1 MSRIGKKPILIPNG
15 VEIKIDGQKV
25 IVKGPR
31 GELVREIH
39 PEIRVEMKN
48 NQILIA
54 PVLDLSQ
61 EKDKKKLT
69 GNQLKKIKALWG
81 LSRVLI
87 ANMVTGVTVGFEK
100 KLEISGIGFKAE
112 VSGKELILSVG
123 FSHPVK
129 LTIPT
134 GLQVTVAKNIITV
147 SGNDKEAVGQFAAII
162 RSVRP
167 AEPYKGKGL
176 KYVGEVI
183 RRKVGKKAA
192 AVGAK

>member
-25 IVKGPR
+25 IVKGQR
-31 GELVREIH
+31 GELAKEIH
-39 PEIRVEMKN
+39 PDIRVELKDK
-48 NQILIA
+48 QIVIS
-54 PVLDLSQ
+54 PFLDLTQ

-69 GNQLKKIKALWG
+69 GNQIKKIKALWG

-87 ANMVTGVTVGFEK
+87 ANMITGVSVGFEK
-100 KLEISGIGFKAE
+100 KLEINGIGFKAE
-112 VSGKELILSVG
+112 VSGNELILSVG

-129 LTIPT
+129 LPIPT

-147 SGNDKEAVGQFAAII
+147 SGNDKEAVGQFAAVI
-162 RSVRP
+162 RAVRP
-167 AEPYKGKGL
+167 AEPYKGKGI

-183 RRKVGKKAA
+183 RRKLGKKAA